1 MAQDL
6 TDVLCTAGK
15 QSAVLPLFPFHF
27 HSPISLFIFSLPIS
41 LFIFSLPISLSV
53 CSPRNALSHIKF
65 FSPTLFPFIS
75 PISPLIFASSIFPTQ
90 FVFLPLPL
98 SLYPPPSVPFPYS
111 LNLPPKLLSSIFP
124 FLSVAFPLPLSAF
137 MPLPLCPF
145 SLFIPPSIPSYF
157 SLIRSPFQ
165 SVPSHFPTSLPPF
178 SLPMCLFHLFL
189 PQSLPSHF
197 FIDPIFSISLL
208 PSHYLSAFNP
218 SHCSLFH
225 GHSPCFL

>member
-27 HSPISLFIFSLPIS
+27 HSPIS

-111 LNLPPKLLSSIFP
+111 LYLPPKLLSSIFP

-137 MPLPLCPF
+137 MPLIQCPF

-157 SLIRSPFQ
+157 SLFRSPFQ
-165 SVPSHFPTSLPPF
+165 SVPSYFPAP
-178 SLPMCLFHLFL
+178 
-189 PQSLPSHF
+189 
-197 FIDPIFSISLL
+197 LL
-208 PSHYLSAFNP
+208 PSNVPFPFVP
-218 SHCSLFH
+218 SSISSLPFFH
-225 GHSPCFL
+225 